1 MPRRNNLEK
10 HVLQTLFAKLAF
22 FSDFTLILHVFF
34 AERVCFFT
42 ISGKV
47 TSLLSTIMFQ
57 SKEKQADSN
66 TLFMSLLD
74 N

>member
-1 MPRRNNLEK
+1 M
-10 HVLQTLFAKLAF
+10 
-22 FSDFTLILHVFF
+22 FSHDITVVLHVFL